1 MSEKMYARLTNRS
14 LKPSA
19 LRAKYTPRTNLAIC
33 TLGISLQGAK
43 YHRSTPISAL
53 ILIENCTAIF
63 FAVPPTI
70 TAETAATV
78 LTVAKRERPSREK
91 GYYGKT
97 QLHTDDEAA
106 KCQRTHFVYHK
117 QIKQENLYATYRTAD
132 NAFWSNLAR
141 ESQQEFK
148 RSGTKGKCIEAREL
162 VIALP
167 ETFTQYEPQELLE
180 RFTDEFRKGMA

>member
-1 MSEKMYARLTNRS
+1 MTVLQSPRR
-14 LKPSA
+14 

-33 TLGISLQGAK
+33 TLGISPLQGAK

-117 QIKQENLYATYRTAD
+117 QIKAGEPLRHLPYR
-132 NAFWSNLAR
+132 
-141 ESQQEFK
+141 
-148 RSGTKGKCIEAREL
+148 
-162 VIALP
+162 
-167 ETFTQYEPQELLE
+167 
-180 RFTDEFRKGMA
+180 